1 MTEETKT
8 VATDSVAA
16 ESAVHSAKKK
26 KRRLWTLLGVST
38 FLLAGGVVAY
48 FMYQSGLA
56 YKNAIP
62 EDAPIVLEIDVRSI
76 FAKSEMESYE
86 TKIADLIESVD
97 PENVDLKN
105 ITESLTKKENTGI
118 SFFYPLYVF
127 SDSSVENV
135 FILASVS
142 DKTDLINT
150 IKSLDVDVH
159 IYDSSNEISW
169 IEIDDV
175 IVGAITEDALLI
187 GSTDS
192 KSTYEDLL
200 TQEKAQSFFAS
211 DAGKFMDKHTEDITL
226 MINYKNIYGQLKRE
240 LKREINNVYALD
252 ELPTVVTSLEFKS
265 GEVALKC
272 HVDGIDEEVV
282 GVMEDLEI
290 TEEVFD
296 HIPTKNLIGFAA
308 LPIDGPKTLEQ
319 SQDKL
324 KKMLGSGYKNNDDYK
339 KLKKLLNATSGTAVV
354 AVYNN
359 DSNDEPNFLA
369 IIPASKSKVKSIIGG
384 ELPRSFKIDGDDKY
398 TSITDLENYRYSS
411 ISNSYDGDINSSYG
425 YGLLNCKLLINKLI
439 EKLDRSSANES
450 NYHKKLKEL
459 LELIDSFEIKCDDI
473 DEASMTL
480 NLTNDSKNSLELL
493 LEHSIQIGEAYIE
506 YINEMYTHPV
516 PDYSDYDYN
525 SYDTN
530 DYDNYGNDYGYN
542 DYYGSDYEVDTL
554 RLTPPDYGYNDY
566 YGSDYDYDDYS
577 YEYEDVVAEDDYDYD
592 YDDDY
597 NDYDYLW

>member
-8 VATDSVAA
+8 VATDSVAT

-38 FLLAGGVVAY
+38 FLLVGGVVAY
-48 FMYQSGLA
+48 IMYQSGLA

-76 FAKSEMESYE
+76 FAKSEMESYK

-118 SFFYPLYVF
+118 SFFYPLYAF
-127 SDSSVENV
+127 TDSSVENV

-175 IVGAITEDALLI
+175 IAGAITEDALLI

-252 ELPTVVTSLEFKS
+252 ELSTFVASLEFEE
-265 GEVALKC
+265 GEIILEY
-272 HVDGIDEEVV
+272 HLDGIDEDIEEVMGDV
-282 GVMEDLEI
+282 EI

-308 LPIDGPKTLEQ
+308 LPIDGPKSFEQ
-319 SQDKL
+319 LQDEIKKL
-324 KKMLGSGYKNNDDYK
+324 FGSGYKNNDDYK

-359 DSNDEPNFLA
+359 DSYDEPNFLA
-369 IIPASKSKVKSIIGG
+369 IIPAPKSQMKSIIGD

-398 TSITDLENYRYSS
+398 TSITNMEGYRYSS
-411 ISNSYDGDINSSYG
+411 VSNSFDGDINSSYL
-425 YGLLNCKLLINKLI
+425 YGIVYLKQHINKL
-439 EKLDRSSANES
+439 LDNVGAYYSEMPDYQN
-450 NYHKKLKEL
+450 KVIEL
-459 LELIDSFEIKCDDI
+459 LKLVDSFELECDDL

-480 NLTNDSKNSLELL
+480 KLTNDSKNSLELL

-516 PDYSDYDYN
+516 SDYSDYDYN

-542 DYYGSDYEVDTL
+542 DYDSS
-554 RLTPPDYGYNDY
+554 N
-566 YGSDYDYDDYS
+566 YDYDDYS
-577 YEYEDVVAEDDYDYD
+577 YEYEDEVEEYDYDYD
-592 YDDDY
+592 YDD
-597 NDYDYLW
+597 YDYLW

>member
-1 MTEETKT
+1 MTEETKSIT
-8 VATDSVAA
+8 TDYVVD
-16 ESAVHSAKKK
+16 ETAVNLAKKK

-38 FLLAGGVVAY
+38 FLLAGGIVAY
-48 FMYQSGLA
+48 IMYQSGLA

-76 FAKSEMESYE
+76 FAKSEMESYK
-86 TKIADLIESVD
+86 TKIADLIKSVD
-97 PENVDLKN
+97 PDDENLQS

-252 ELPTVVTSLEFKS
+252 ELPIFVASLEFEA
-265 GEVALKC
+265 GDIILEY

-308 LPIDGPKTLEQ
+308 LPIDGPKALEK
-319 SQDKL
+319 SQDELRKL
-324 KKMLGSGYKNNDDYK
+324 FGSNDDYK

-359 DSNDEPNFLA
+359 DSNNEPDVLC
-369 IIPASKSKVKSIIGG
+369 IIPTSKSKLKSILED
-384 ELPRSFKIDGDDKY
+384 ELPSYINIDGDDKY
-398 TSITDLENYRYSS
+398 TSITNMEGYRYSS
-411 ISNSYDGDINSSYG
+411 VSNSFDGDINSSYL
-425 YGLLNCKLLINKLI
+425 YGIVYLKQHINKL
-439 EKLDRSSANES
+439 LDNVGAYYSEMPDYQN
-450 NYHKKLKEL
+450 KVIEL
-459 LELIDSFEIKCDDI
+459 LKLVDSFELECDDL

-480 NLTNDSKNSLELL
+480 KLTNDSKNSLELL

-506 YINEMYTHPV
+506 YINEMY
-516 PDYSDYDYN
+516 

-542 DYYGSDYEVDTL
+542 DYDGSDY
-554 RLTPPDYGYNDY
+554 DY
-566 YGSDYDYDDYS
+566 YDYDDYS
-577 YEYEDVVAEDDYDYD
+577 YEYEDVVEEYDYDYD
-592 YDDDY
+592 YDNDDY
-597 NDYDYLW
+597 YYL

>member
-1 MTEETKT
+1 MTEETKSIT
-8 VATDSVAA
+8 TDYVVD
-16 ESAVHSAKKK
+16 ETAVNLAKKK

-48 FMYQSGLA
+48 IMYQSGLA

-76 FAKSEMESYE
+76 FAKSVMESYE

-118 SFFYPLYVF
+118 SFFYPLYAF
-127 SDSSVENV
+127 TDSSVENV

-169 IEIDDV
+169 IEVGDD
-175 IVGAITEDALLI
+175 IVGGITEDALLI

-252 ELPTVVTSLEFKS
+252 ELPIFVASLEFEA
-265 GEVALKC
+265 GDIILEY

-282 GVMEDLEI
+282 GLMEDLEI

-308 LPIDGPKTLEQ
+308 LPIDGPKALEK

-324 KKMLGSGYKNNDDYK
+324 RKLFGSNDDYK

-359 DSNDEPNFLA
+359 DSNNEPDVLC
-369 IIPASKSKVKSIIGG
+369 IIPTSKSKLKSILED
-384 ELPRSFKIDGDDKY
+384 ELPSYINIDGDDKY
-398 TSITDLENYRYSS
+398 TSITSMEGYRYSS
-411 ISNSYDGDINSSYG
+411 VSNSFDGDINSSYL
-425 YGLLNCKLLINKLI
+425 YGIVYLKQHINKL
-439 EKLDRSSANES
+439 LDNAGAYYSEMPDYQN
-450 NYHKKLKEL
+450 KVIEL

-480 NLTNDSKNSLELL
+480 RLTNDSKNSLELL

-506 YINEMYTHPV
+506 YINEMY
-516 PDYSDYDYN
+516 

-542 DYYGSDYEVDTL
+542 DYDGSDY
-554 RLTPPDYGYNDY
+554 DY
-566 YGSDYDYDDYS
+566 YDYDDYS
-577 YEYEDVVAEDDYDYD
+577 YEYEDEVEGYDYDYDYD
-592 YDDDY
+592 YDD
-597 NDYDYLW
+597 YDYLW

>member
-1 MTEETKT
+1 MTEETKSIT
-8 VATDSVAA
+8 TDYVVD
-16 ESAVHSAKKK
+16 ETAVNLAKKK

-48 FMYQSGLA
+48 IMYQSGLA
-56 YKNAIP
+56 YRNAIP

-105 ITESLTKKENTGI
+105 MTESLTKKENTGI

-211 DAGKFMDKHTEDITL
+211 DAGKFMNKHTEDITL

-252 ELPTVVTSLEFKS
+252 ELPIFVASLEFEA
-265 GEVALKC
+265 GDIILEY

-308 LPIDGPKTLEQ
+308 LPIDGPKALEK
-319 SQDKL
+319 SQDELRKL
-324 KKMLGSGYKNNDDYK
+324 FGSNDDYK

-359 DSNDEPNFLA
+359 DSNNEPDVLC
-369 IIPASKSKVKSIIGG
+369 IIPTSKSKLKSILED
-384 ELPRSFKIDGDDKY
+384 ELPSYINIDGDDKY
-398 TSITDLENYRYSS
+398 TSITNMEGYRYSS
-411 ISNSYDGDINSSYG
+411 VSNSFDGDINSSYL
-425 YGLLNCKLLINKLI
+425 YGIVYLKQHINKL
-439 EKLDRSSANES
+439 LDNVGAYYSEMPDYQN
-450 NYHKKLKEL
+450 KVIEL
-459 LELIDSFEIKCDDI
+459 LKLVDSFELECDDL

-480 NLTNDSKNSLELL
+480 KLTNDSKNSLELL

-506 YINEMYTHPV
+506 YINEMY
-516 PDYSDYDYN
+516 

-542 DYYGSDYEVDTL
+542 DYD
-554 RLTPPDYGYNDY
+554 
-566 YGSDYDYDDYS
+566 GSDYDYDDYS
-577 YEYEDVVAEDDYDYD
+577 YEYEDEVEGYDYDYDYD
-592 YDDDY
+592 YDD
-597 NDYDYLW
+597 YDYLW

>member
-1 MTEETKT
+1 MTEETKSITIDCVVDETT
-8 VATDSVAA
+8 VNL
-16 ESAVHSAKKK
+16 AKKK

-38 FLLAGGVVAY
+38 FLLVGGVVAY
-48 FMYQSGLA
+48 IMYQSGLA
-56 YKNAIP
+56 YRNAIP

-105 ITESLTKKENTGI
+105 MTESLTKKENTGI

-252 ELPTVVTSLEFKS
+252 ELPTFVASLEFEA
-265 GEVALKC
+265 GDIILEY

-308 LPIDGPKTLEQ
+308 LPIDGPKALEK
-319 SQDKL
+319 SQDELRKL
-324 KKMLGSGYKNNDDYK
+324 FGSNDDYK

-359 DSNDEPNFLA
+359 DSYDEPNFLA
-369 IIPASKSKVKSIIGG
+369 IIPAPKSQMKSIIGD

-398 TSITDLENYRYSS
+398 TSITNMEGYRYSS
-411 ISNSYDGDINSSYG
+411 VSNSFDGDINSSYL
-425 YGLLNCKLLINKLI
+425 YGIVYLKQHINKL
-439 EKLDRSSANES
+439 LDNAGAYYSEMPDYQN
-450 NYHKKLKEL
+450 KVIEL
-459 LELIDSFEIKCDDI
+459 LELIDSFEIICDDI

-480 NLTNDSKNSLELL
+480 RLTNDSKNSLELL

-542 DYYGSDYEVDTL
+542 DYDGSDY
-554 RLTPPDYGYNDY
+554 DY
-566 YGSDYDYDDYS
+566 YDYDDYS
-577 YEYEDVVAEDDYDYD
+577 YEYEDEVEEYDYDYD
-592 YDDDY
+592 YDD
-597 NDYDYLW
+597 YDYLW

>member
-1 MTEETKT
+1 MTEETKSIT
-8 VATDSVAA
+8 TDYVVD
-16 ESAVHSAKKK
+16 ETAVNLAKKQ

-48 FMYQSGLA
+48 IMYQSGLA
-56 YKNAIP
+56 YRNAIP

-127 SDSSVENV
+127 SDSSIENV

-252 ELPTVVTSLEFKS
+252 ELPTFVASLEFEA
-265 GEVALKC
+265 GDIILEY

-308 LPIDGPKTLEQ
+308 LPIDGPKALEK
-319 SQDKL
+319 SQDELRKL
-324 KKMLGSGYKNNDDYK
+324 FGSNDDYK

-359 DSNDEPNFLA
+359 DSNNEPDVLC
-369 IIPASKSKVKSIIGG
+369 IIPTSKSKLKSILED
-384 ELPRSFKIDGDDKY
+384 ELPSYINIDGDDKY
-398 TSITDLENYRYSS
+398 TSITNMEGYRYSS
-411 ISNSYDGDINSSYG
+411 VSNSFDGDINSSYL
-425 YGLLNCKLLINKLI
+425 YGIVYLKQHINKL
-439 EKLDRSSANES
+439 LDNVGAYYSEMPDYQN
-450 NYHKKLKEL
+450 KVIEL

-473 DEASMTL
+473 DEASLTL
-480 NLTNDSKNSLELL
+480 KLTNDTKNSLELL

-516 PDYSDYDYN
+516 SDYSDYDYN

-542 DYYGSDYEVDTL
+542 DYD
-554 RLTPPDYGYNDY
+554 
-566 YGSDYDYDDYS
+566 GSDYDYDDYS
-577 YEYEDVVAEDDYDYD
+577 YEYEDVVEEYDYDYD
-592 YDDDY
+592 YDYDND
-597 NDYDYLW
+597 DYDYLW

>member
-1 MTEETKT
+1 MTEETKSIT
-8 VATDSVAA
+8 TDYVVD
-16 ESAVHSAKKK
+16 ETAVNLAKKK

-38 FLLAGGVVAY
+38 FLLVGGVVAY
-48 FMYQSGLA
+48 IMYQSGLA

-76 FAKSEMESYE
+76 FAKSEMESYK

-211 DAGKFMDKHTEDITL
+211 DAGKFMNEHTEDITL

-252 ELPTVVTSLEFKS
+252 ELPTFVASLEFEA
-265 GEVALKC
+265 GDIILEY

-308 LPIDGPKTLEQ
+308 LPIDGPKALEK
-319 SQDKL
+319 SQDELRKL
-324 KKMLGSGYKNNDDYK
+324 FGSNDDYK

-359 DSNDEPNFLA
+359 DSNNEPDVLC
-369 IIPASKSKVKSIIGG
+369 IIPTSKSKLKSILED
-384 ELPRSFKIDGDDKY
+384 ELPSYINIDGDDKY
-398 TSITDLENYRYSS
+398 TSITNMEGYRYSS
-411 ISNSYDGDINSSYG
+411 VSNSFDGDINSSYL
-425 YGLLNCKLLINKLI
+425 YGIVYLKQHINKL
-439 EKLDRSSANES
+439 LDNVGAYYSEMPDYQN
-450 NYHKKLKEL
+450 KVIEL
-459 LELIDSFEIKCDDI
+459 LKLVDSFELECDDL

-480 NLTNDSKNSLELL
+480 KLTNDSKNSLELL

-506 YINEMYTHPV
+506 YINEMYTHSV
-516 PDYSDYDYN
+516 SDYSDYDYN

-542 DYYGSDYEVDTL
+542 DYDSS
-554 RLTPPDYGYNDY
+554 N
-566 YGSDYDYDDYS
+566 YDYDDYS
-577 YEYEDVVAEDDYDYD
+577 YEYEDEVEEYDYDYD
-592 YDDDY
+592 YDD
-597 NDYDYLW
+597 YDYLW

>member
-1 MTEETKT
+1 MTEETKSIT
-8 VATDSVAA
+8 TDYVVD
-16 ESAVHSAKKK
+16 ETAVNLAKKK

-38 FLLAGGVVAY
+38 FLLAGGIVAY
-48 FMYQSGLA
+48 IMYQSGLA

-118 SFFYPLYVF
+118 SFFYPLYAF
-127 SDSSVENV
+127 TDSSVENV

-252 ELPTVVTSLEFKS
+252 ELPIFVASLEFEA
-265 GEVALKC
+265 GDIILEY
-272 HVDGIDEEVV
+272 HVDGIDEEIV

-308 LPIDGPKTLEQ
+308 LPIDGPKALEK
-319 SQDKL
+319 SQDELRKL
-324 KKMLGSGYKNNDDYK
+324 FGSNDDYK

-359 DSNDEPNFLA
+359 DSNNEPDVLC
-369 IIPASKSKVKSIIGG
+369 IIPTSKSKLKSILED
-384 ELPRSFKIDGDDKY
+384 ELPSYINIDGDDKY
-398 TSITDLENYRYSS
+398 TSITNMEGYRYSS
-411 ISNSYDGDINSSYG
+411 VSNSFDGDVNSSYL
-425 YGLLNCKLLINKLI
+425 YGIVYLKQHINKL
-439 EKLDRSSANES
+439 LDNVGAYYSEMPDYQN
-450 NYHKKLKEL
+450 KVIEL
-459 LELIDSFEIKCDDI
+459 LKLVDSFELECDDL

-480 NLTNDSKNSLELL
+480 KLTNDSKNSLELL

-506 YINEMYTHPV
+506 YINEMYTHTV

-530 DYDNYGNDYGYN
+530 EYDNYGNDYGYN
-542 DYYGSDYEVDTL
+542 DYD
-554 RLTPPDYGYNDY
+554 
-566 YGSDYDYDDYS
+566 GSDYDYDDYS
-577 YEYEDVVAEDDYDYD
+577 YEYEDEVEEYDYDYDYD
-592 YDDDY
+592 YDD
-597 NDYDYLW
+597 YDYLW

>member
-1 MTEETKT
+1 MTEETKSIT
-8 VATDSVAA
+8 TDYVVD
-16 ESAVHSAKKK
+16 ETAVNLAKKK

-38 FLLAGGVVAY
+38 FLLAGGIVAY
-48 FMYQSGLA
+48 IMYQSGLA

-118 SFFYPLYVF
+118 SFFYPLYAF
-127 SDSSVENV
+127 TDSSVENV

-252 ELPTVVTSLEFKS
+252 ELPIFVASLEFEA
-265 GEVALKC
+265 GDIILEY

-308 LPIDGPKTLEQ
+308 LPIDGPKALEK
-319 SQDKL
+319 SQDELRKL
-324 KKMLGSGYKNNDDYK
+324 FGSNDDYK

-359 DSNDEPNFLA
+359 DSNNEPDVLC
-369 IIPASKSKVKSIIGG
+369 IIPTSKSKLKSILED
-384 ELPRSFKIDGDDKY
+384 ELPSYINIDGDDKY
-398 TSITDLENYRYSS
+398 TSITNMEGYRYSS
-411 ISNSYDGDINSSYG
+411 VSNSFDGDINSSYL
-425 YGLLNCKLLINKLI
+425 YGIVYLKQHINKL
-439 EKLDRSSANES
+439 LDNVGAYYSEMPDYQN
-450 NYHKKLKEL
+450 KVIEL
-459 LELIDSFEIKCDDI
+459 LKLVDSFELECDDL

-480 NLTNDSKNSLELL
+480 KLTNDSKNSLELL

-506 YINEMYTHPV
+506 YINEMY
-516 PDYSDYDYN
+516 

-542 DYYGSDYEVDTL
+542 DYDGSDY
-554 RLTPPDYGYNDY
+554 DY
-566 YGSDYDYDDYS
+566 YDYDDYS
-577 YEYEDVVAEDDYDYD
+577 YEYEDVVEEYDYDYD
-592 YDDDY
+592 YDNDDY
-597 NDYDYLW
+597 YYL

>member
-1 MTEETKT
+1 MTEETKSIT
-8 VATDSVAA
+8 TDCVVD
-16 ESAVHSAKKK
+16 ETAVNSAKKK

-48 FMYQSGLA
+48 IMYQSGLA
-56 YKNAIP
+56 YRNAIP

-76 FAKSEMESYE
+76 FAKSEMESYK
-86 TKIADLIESVD
+86 TKIADLIESIDAEEEVQNLTNSLID
-97 PENVDLKN
+97 IEN
-105 ITESLTKKENTGI
+105 SGI

-127 SDSSVENV
+127 TDSSVKNV
-135 FILASVS
+135 FVLASVS
-142 DKTDLINT
+142 DKEDLINT
-150 IKSLDVDVH
+150 IESLDMDVH

-175 IVGAITEDALLI
+175 IVGAITEDVLLI

-211 DAGKFMDKHTEDITL
+211 DAGKFMNKHTEDITL
-226 MINYKNIYGQLKRE
+226 MINCKNIYGQLKRE
-240 LKREINNVYALD
+240 LKREMNNVYALD
-252 ELPTVVTSLEFKS
+252 ELPTFVASLEFEA
-265 GEVALKC
+265 GDIILEYHL
-272 HVDGIDEEVV
+272 DGIDEDIEEVMGDV
-282 GVMEDLEI
+282 EI
-290 TEEVFD
+290 TEDAFD
-296 HIPTKNLIGFAA
+296 YVPTKNLIGFVA

-324 KKMLGSGYKNNDDYK
+324 KKMFGSGYKNNDDYK

-369 IIPASKSKVKSIIGG
+369 IIPAPKSKVKSIIGD

-398 TSITDLENYRYSS
+398 TSITNLENYRYSS

-480 NLTNDSKNSLELL
+480 KLTNDSKNSLELL
-493 LEHSIQIGEAYIE
+493 LDHSIQIGEAYIE

-542 DYYGSDYEVDTL
+542 DYDGSDY
-554 RLTPPDYGYNDY
+554 DY
-566 YGSDYDYDDYS
+566 YDYDDYS
-577 YEYEDVVAEDDYDYD
+577 YEYEDEVEEYDYDYD
-592 YDDDY
+592 YD
-597 NDYDYLW
+597 YLW

>member
-8 VATDSVAA
+8 VATDSVAT
-16 ESAVHSAKKK
+16 ESAVHSARKK

-38 FLLAGGVVAY
+38 FLLVGGVVAY
-48 FMYQSGLA
+48 IMYQSGLA

-76 FAKSEMESYE
+76 FAKSELESYE

-118 SFFYPLYVF
+118 SFFYPLYAF
-127 SDSSVENV
+127 TDSSVENV

-252 ELPTVVTSLEFKS
+252 ELPTFVASLEFEA
-265 GEVALKC
+265 GDIILEY

-308 LPIDGPKTLEQ
+308 LPIDGPKALEK
-319 SQDKL
+319 SQDELRKL
-324 KKMLGSGYKNNDDYK
+324 FGSNDDYK

-359 DSNDEPNFLA
+359 DSNNEPDVLC
-369 IIPASKSKVKSIIGG
+369 IIPTSKSKLKSILED
-384 ELPRSFKIDGDDKY
+384 ELPSYINIDGDDKY
-398 TSITDLENYRYSS
+398 TSITNMEGYRYSS
-411 ISNSYDGDINSSYG
+411 VSNSFDGDINSSYL
-425 YGLLNCKLLINKLI
+425 YGIVYLKQHINKL
-439 EKLDRSSANES
+439 LDNVGAYYSEMPDYQN
-450 NYHKKLKEL
+450 KVIEL
-459 LELIDSFEIKCDDI
+459 LKLVDSFELECDDL

-480 NLTNDSKNSLELL
+480 KLTNDSKNSLELL
-493 LEHSIQIGEAYIE
+493 LEHSIKIGEAYIE
-506 YINEMYTHPV
+506 YINEMYTHSV
-516 PDYSDYDYN
+516 SDYSDYDYN

-542 DYYGSDYEVDTL
+542 DYDSS
-554 RLTPPDYGYNDY
+554 N
-566 YGSDYDYDDYS
+566 YDYDDYS
-577 YEYEDVVAEDDYDYD
+577 YEYEDEVEEYDYDYD
-592 YDDDY
+592 YDD
-597 NDYDYLW
+597 YDYLW